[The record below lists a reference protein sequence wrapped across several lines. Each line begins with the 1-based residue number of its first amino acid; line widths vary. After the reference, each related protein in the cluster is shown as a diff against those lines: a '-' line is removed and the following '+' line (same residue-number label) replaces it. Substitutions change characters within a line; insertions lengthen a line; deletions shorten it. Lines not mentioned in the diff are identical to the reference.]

1 MLTVVTPF
9 KRIENLPFLTK
20 VLKGKCD
27 WIVLQASDE
36 PTIEFPEWITVKRY
50 EITNKDNISNR
61 LINEFISSGLDD
73 ETQYMVLCDD
83 DSVEEGFFEKIP
95 NKDVVCVSMK
105 RNEASYHVVVDDWFA
120 RIAHNEKGPDILI
133 ASPNNMKIARVG
145 GEQFIVKGKILR
157 NYRYGLSPI
166 GDGEMVL
173 KIAAEHPVTYI
184 PDAYILF
191 NYLEDGRFK
200 SFRRKPVVLFIG
212 DFYCAGNKSM
222 GISEWETNIWKSLE
236 STELA
241 GDVGRF
247 HMDKHFYHYGKRG
260 DEALLEAVENIK
272 PDYIILILYKPLGS
286 DPTVITEETLKELS
300 KYRIIS
306 IWGDLE
312 AEEQQILAKSVEKYM
327 WKMLGTANEEIV
339 SGLGYT
345 YMHVP
350 KDPRIFNNPS
360 KQRDIDV
367 LFNGSFGY
375 GREERQEVLQYLLYN
390 GIKLVAGGSE
400 GGDHFTT
407 EEYADRY
414 KRAKIAISFSRARG
428 KDVVNARPF
437 EAMLCGAL
445 VLNQES
451 KEMEKLYTEGY
462 DFVSWKDKES
472 LLKEIK
478 ILLINPDLIEG
489 MSFNGRRSTE
499 RLYSAKTFWEKALQ

>member
-20 VLKGKCD
+20 VLQGKCN
-27 WIVLQASDE
+27 WIVLQSSDE
-36 PTIEFPEWITVKRY
+36 PVIEFPEWVTVKRFDVGKEY
-50 EITNKDNISNR
+50 ISNQ

-95 NKDVVCVSMK
+95 DEDVVCVSMK

-120 RIAHNEKGPDILI
+120 RTAHNEKGPDILI

-145 GEQFIVKGKILR
+145 GEQLIVKGKILR
-157 NYRYGLSPI
+157 NYRYGLSLI

-173 KIAAEHPVTYI
+173 KIAAEHPVTYV
-184 PDAYILF
+184 PDAYVLF
-191 NYLEDGRFK
+191 NYFEDGRFT
-200 SFRRKPVVLFIG
+200 SFRRKLIVLFIG
-212 DFYCAGNKSM
+212 DFYCAGNKNM

-236 STELA
+236 STDLT
-241 GDVGRF
+241 DVGRF
-247 HMDKHFYHYGKRG
+247 HMDKYFYHYGKRG
-260 DEALLEAVENIK
+260 DEALLESVESIK
-272 PDYIILILYKPLGS
+272 PDYIVLILYKPLGS

-312 AEEQQILAKSVEKYM
+312 AEEQQILATSVEKYM

-350 KDPRIFNNPS
+350 KDPRVFNNPG
-360 KQRDIDV
+360 KERDIDV
-367 LFNGSFGY
+367 IFNGSFGY
-375 GREERQEVLQYLLYN
+375 GREERREVLQYLLDN
-390 GIKLVAGGSE
+390 GVNIVAGGSE

-407 EEYADRY
+407 QEYADRY

-437 EAMLCGAL
+437 EAMLTGTM
-445 VLNQES
+445 VINQDS
-451 KEMEKLYTEGY
+451 REMEKLYKPSIDY
-462 DFVSWKDKES
+462 VSWSTKEN
-472 LLKEIK
+472 LLNHINF
-478 ILLINPDLIEG
+478 LLSQDSTRIAIA
-489 MSFNGRRSTE
+489 GRGQEKTE
-499 RLYSAKTFWEKALQ
+499 RLYSAKSFWEKALQ